1 MNPTS
6 LCLLGSLTS
15 LFDPLIQFL
24 RNAFGEGLTF
34 QIALSLILF
43 ILFFILAKTI
53 SYLLKRIIKPI
64 VVRSKTDVDDK
75 ILHIIEGSSYKLI
88 SLLGVYLALLTFRHG
103 LAHVSL
109 TTKMT
114 LVQEYPS
121 LISILAVLD
130 NLFFILL
137 IIMMLII
144 ISQIGVV
151 ILDWYAEKMNA
162 SENKDLS
169 GSLFPLLKKL
179 VKLIFAIF
187 ALIIVL
193 RKFNVDI
200 SAFVVSLG
208 VGSLAIALAA
218 QETISNMISGFII
231 MIDRPFRIGD
241 RIKIGNEIHGDVVSI
256 GIRSTRIIDF
266 DKNYLIIPNNDIV
279 KSRIINLTY
288 PTTSTRVVID
298 LPVAYQSDIDKVKK
312 IALAV
317 AASDPDTDQNDQPEI
332 YITRFGEHALEFR
345 LAVRTKDYQLSFAL
359 GCRLKE
365 AIYRRFLEEG
375 IDIAVPQRIVQ
386 IVNSDQQNK
395 S

>member
-1 MNPTS
+1 MNPSHITS
-6 LCLLGSLTS
+6 FGSLTS
-15 LFDPLIQFL
+15 LFDPLIHLL
-24 RNAFGEGLTF
+24 RSILGDGLTF
-34 QIALSLILF
+34 QITLSVILF
-43 ILFFILAKTI
+43 VLFFVLAKTI
-53 SYLLKRIIKPI
+53 SYLLKSIIKPI
-64 VVRSKTDVDDK
+64 VIRSKTEVDDK
-75 ILHIIEGSSYKLI
+75 ILKIIEGSSYKLI
-88 SLLGVYLALLTFRHG
+88 SLLGIYLALLAFRHG
-103 LAHVSL
+103 LDHVSVV
-109 TTKMT
+109 TKLT
-114 LVQEYPS
+114 LVQEYPA
-121 LISILAVLD
+121 LISILSVLD

-137 IIMMLII
+137 IIMFLII
-144 ISQIGVV
+144 ASQIGVV

-162 SENKDLS
+162 NENKDLS
-169 GSLFPLLKKL
+169 GSLFPLLKKVL
-179 VKLIFAIF
+179 KLLFALF

-193 RKFNVDI
+193 KKFNVDI

-288 PTTSTRVVID
+288 PTTSTRVLID
-298 LPVAYQSDIDKVKK
+298 LPVSYQSDIDKVKK
-312 IALAV
+312 IVLKV
-317 AASDPDTDQNDQPEI
+317 ANEDPDTDKSEPPEI
-332 YITRFGEHALEFR
+332 YILRFGEHALEFR
-345 LAVRTKDYQLSFAL
+345 LAVRTKDYLLSFAL

-365 AIYRRFLEEG
+365 TIFRRFQDEN
-375 IDIAVPQRIVQ
+375 IDIAVPQRLIQ
-386 IVNSDQQNK
+386 IVNSDKQDN